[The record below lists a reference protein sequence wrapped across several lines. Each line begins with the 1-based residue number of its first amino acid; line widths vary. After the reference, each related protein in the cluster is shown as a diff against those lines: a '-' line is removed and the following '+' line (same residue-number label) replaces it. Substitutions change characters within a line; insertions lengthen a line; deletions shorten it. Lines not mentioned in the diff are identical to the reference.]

1 MTCHSHIFR
10 AAVCLAFALSLMGCG
25 RRGPL
30 EAPPGSTPVNAPLS
44 GVPEASQQP
53 RSELALPG
61 DATAASAEPASTP
74 AKAPPRP
81 FILDPLL

>member
-1 MTCHSHIFR
+1 MICYRPIFR
-10 AAVCLAFALSLMGCG
+10 AAVCLAFALALTGCG

-30 EAPPGSTPVNAPLS
+30 EAPPGSTPVTPLS
-44 GVPEASQQP
+44 GVPEAAQEP

-61 DATAASAEPASTP
+61 EATAAAKPAAAP
-74 AKAPPRP
+74 VKAPPRP